1 MLNNM
6 LLNNQWITEEINK
19 EIKNYLEKNDN
30 ENVMIQNLQDSAK
43 VILREVYSNKL
54 YDKKQEKSQIN
65 NSTLHLK
72 KLEKEETKLKASRR
86 K

>member
-1 MLNNM
+1 M

-43 VILREVYSNKL
+43 VILRGKFIAINFMTKNK
-54 YDKKQEKSQIN
+54 KN
-65 NSTLHLK
+65 LK
-72 KLEKEETKLKASRR
+72 
-86 K
+86 

>member
-43 VILREVYSNKL
+43 VILRGKFIAINFMTRNK
-54 YDKKQEKSQIN
+54 KN
-65 NSTLHLK
+65 LK
-72 KLEKEETKLKASRR
+72 
-86 K
+86 

>member
-1 MLNNM
+1 M

>member
-72 KLEKEETKLKASRR
+72 KLEKEETKLKAS
-86 K
+86 KKK

>member
-43 VILREVYSNKL
+43 VILRGKFIAINFMTRNKKNL
-54 YDKKQEKSQIN
+54 
-65 NSTLHLK
+65 
-72 KLEKEETKLKASRR
+72 R
-86 K
+86 

>member
-1 MLNNM
+1 M

-72 KLEKEETKLKASRR
+72 KLEKEETKLKAS
-86 K
+86 KKK

>member
-43 VILREVYSNKL
+43 VILRGKFIAINFMTKNK
-54 YDKKQEKSQIN
+54 KN
-65 NSTLHLK
+65 LK
-72 KLEKEETKLKASRR
+72 
-86 K
+86 

>member
-1 MLNNM
+1 M

-43 VILREVYSNKL
+43 VILRGKFIAINFMTRNK
-54 YDKKQEKSQIN
+54 KN
-65 NSTLHLK
+65 LK
-72 KLEKEETKLKASRR
+72 
-86 K
+86 